1 MDYQNTLLQNLSSVV
16 QATLTALQTP
26 EFLNTESNLI
36 SALQQKPDLT
46 QLDVIINELSSI
58 PLHPYERLLWE
69 HFEPD
74 HKFKTIDDIE
84 DPGEIPV
91 EECIKHI
98 SQKEQELGK
107 TLLHNL
113 TCCSEQRITSGFEM
127 LSGDCVVCD
136 IQRQRNYLEFFE
148 MVRNIPVETI
158 TPQNYQTILNKVVA
172 EYIRVL

>member
-1 MDYQNTLLQNLSSVV
+1 MDYQNTLLQNLSSAI

-36 SALQQKPDLT
+36 SALQQRPDLT
-46 QLDVIINELSSI
+46 QIDIIINELSSI

-113 TCCSEQRITSGFEM
+113 TCCPDQRIISGFEM
-127 LSGDCVVCD
+127 LSGDSVVCNFE
-136 IQRQRNYLEFFE
+136 RQKNYLEFFE
-148 MVRNIPVETI
+148 MVRNIPVENI
-158 TPQNYQTILNKVVA
+158 TQQNYQTIINKVVA